1 MPSRV
6 ACLLIPL
13 FPLAA
18 RLRSEPDLAGEAVAI
33 LAGNGQGARVV
44 AASKPARRA
53 GVRLGLTLREA
64 RAILPG
70 LIARASDP
78 ECERSAREAALEASE
93 TISPRVEDAGPGE
106 SYLDVDGLDLHFGFS
121 EKALGR
127 SLAAAVEGAG
137 LAARIGIAA
146 SKLAARVAAESP
158 GSPVVVASGAEAE
171 FLASLPLARLAPP
184 GEIADALERWG
195 LSRIG
200 ELARLSEGDVVAR
213 FGDAGR
219 LLHQVARGIDPR
231 PLVPR
236 VLPPI
241 FSEGMELEWPI
252 VAVEPFLFVARA
264 ALERLAVRLASHA
277 LACARLELAL
287 TLDPDGVDSRAVD
300 LPAPTRDV
308 KTLLTLVRLDLEAR
322 RPGAPVSGFRF
333 VAHPDRPRSAQ
344 LSLFGPTAISP
355 ERLATCIARLAAR
368 LGAGRAGQPETVDG
382 HRPGRFALVPYAPP
396 PPPELPEPSRPGRGL
411 LAVRVLRP
419 ALPLNV
425 DAVEGRPMRIVA
437 VPLPSPE
444 GSSRGNFPSI
454 QTCSPPV
461 SRSES
466 APKASGG
473 AGGGRETGARFPPDG
488 AEKAKRVEGEVRV
501 ASGPWRLEERWWSEE
516 GIDRDYW
523 DVELSDGGLYRIF
536 EDKKGGEWFAD
547 GIYD

>member
-33 LAGNGQGARVV
+33 LAGNGQAARVV

-53 GVRLGLTLREA
+53 GVRAGLTLREA
-64 RAILPG
+64 RAVLPG
-70 LIARASDP
+70 LIARGSDP
-78 ECERSAREAALEASE
+78 ECERSAREAALEAAE
-93 TISPRVEDAGPGE
+93 TVSPRVEDAAPGE
-106 SYLDVDGLDLHFGFS
+106 AYLDVDGLDLHFGFS

-158 GSPVVVASGAEAE
+158 GSPVVVASGGEAE
-171 FLASLPLARLAPP
+171 FLAPLPLSRLGPP
-184 GEIADALERWG
+184 GEIMDAFGRWG

-200 ELARLSEGDVVAR
+200 ELARLPEGEIVAR
-213 FGDAGR
+213 FGEGGR

-236 VLPPI
+236 ALPPT
-241 FSEGMELEWPI
+241 FSEGMDLEWPL
-252 VAVEPFLFVARA
+252 VAVEPFLFVARS
-264 ALERLAVRLASHA
+264 ALERLTARLAAHA

-287 TLDPDGVDSRAVD
+287 ALDPEGIDSRAVD

-322 RPGAPVSGFRF
+322 RPGAPVAGFRF
-333 VAHPDRPRSAQ
+333 TARPDRSRSAQ
-344 LSLFGPTAISP
+344 LSLFGPAAISP

-368 LGAGRAGQPETVDG
+368 LGAGRAGQPGTVDG
-382 HRPGRFALVPYAPP
+382 HRPERFALVPYAPP
-396 PPPELPEPSRPGRGL
+396 PPPELPEPPRPGRGL
-411 LAVRVLRP
+411 LGVRVLRP
-419 ALPLNV
+419 AVALDV
-425 DAVEGRPMRIVA
+425 DVEEGKPARIGTK
-437 VPLPSPE
+437 PLPGLPPSLELRTATPLPGEKGKPPSEPGEKRIE
-444 GSSRGNFPSI
+444 G
-454 QTCSPPV
+454 
-461 SRSES
+461 
-466 APKASGG
+466 
-473 AGGGRETGARFPPDG
+473 D
-488 AEKAKRVEGEVRV
+488 VRV
-501 ASGPWRLEERWWSEE
+501 ASGPWRLEDRWWSEE
-516 GIDRDYW
+516 GGDRDYW
-523 DVELSDGGLYRIF
+523 DVELSDGGLYRVF
-536 EDKKGGEWFAD
+536 CDRKDGGWFAD

>member
-1 MPSRV
+1 VPSRV

-33 LAGNGQGARVV
+33 LAGNGQGARVI

-53 GVRLGLTLREA
+53 GVRGGLTLREA

-146 SKLAARVAAESP
+146 SKLAARAAAESP
-158 GSPVVVASGAEAE
+158 GSPVVVASGAEAD
-171 FLASLPLARLAPP
+171 FLAPLPLARLDPP
-184 GEIADALERWG
+184 GEIAQALERWG
-195 LSRIG
+195 LFRIG
-200 ELARLSEGDVVAR
+200 ELARLPEGDVVAR
-213 FGDAGR
+213 FGEAGR
-219 LLHQVARGIDPR
+219 LLHGIARGMDPR

-236 VLPPI
+236 IAPAL
-241 FSEGMELEWPI
+241 FAEGMELEWPI
-252 VAVEPFLFVARA
+252 VAVEPFLFVART
-264 ALERLAVRLASHA
+264 ALERLTLRLASHA

-344 LSLFGPTAISP
+344 LSLFGPAAISP

-382 HRPGRFALVPYAPP
+382 HRPERFALVPYAPP
-396 PPPELPEPSRPGRGL
+396 PPPELPGPPRAGRGL

-419 ALPLNV
+419 ALPI
-425 DAVEGRPMRIVA
+425 DVETENAKPTRIAAREDVA
-437 VPLPSPE
+437 ISSPLHLE
-444 GSSRGNFPSI
+444 R
-454 QTCSPPV
+454 
-461 SRSES
+461 
-466 APKASGG
+466 
-473 AGGGRETGARFPPDG
+473 GGRQAGVRFHRDEPERAR
-488 AEKAKRVEGEVRV
+488 RVEGEVRV
-501 ASGPWRLEERWWSEE
+501 GSGPWCLEERWWSEE
-516 GIDRDYW
+516 AIDRDYW

-536 EDKKGGEWFAD
+536 QDKREGGWFVD